1 MSNIIH
7 VLNGDALD
15 LNVVRDEFWVV
26 RNDFFEKIKGFN
38 FNKST
43 KFKYLQLAINQHLE
57 RFPHENGLSQI
68 ENKILRVI
76 HSFALMGK
84 EIVCKLLIRQSE
96 KTIYVFGNLQYF
108 VYLKWLNK
116 YYEIIESKYFLNN
129 KGKTLINQ

>member
-68 ENKILRVI
+68 ENKILNERI
-76 HSFALMGK
+76 DAQK
-84 EIVCKLLIRQSE
+84 NYEISSTP
-96 KTIYVFGNLQYF
+96 TIYI
-108 VYLKWLNK
+108 NK
-116 YYEIIESKYFLNN
+116 KKYEGQHEYKNFKKELE
-129 KGKTLINQ
+129 KFF